1 MARGTNTFSLGAG
14 FNITGQEPIDSRL
27 VVGTLSDLTTQETWN
42 GVGLYN
48 GLVVAVTES
57 STLYVLK
64 NRDDV
69 TNPESW
75 VAVDRDVSADLAEL
89 TADIEGLKTSKQ
101 DKIIAGNG
109 IDLNADGK
117 TVSIKIDPS
126 GSSLEVSKNGLKAVI
141 PEAAEYTIA
150 AKSPA
155 EGYSKSYELRKNGA
169 KVGVSIDIPI
179 PKDLVVKKGEVKEVE
194 TPDDPYLGAQV
205 GDLYIELTI
214 ANQETPVYIP
224 VKSLTDVYTGSTY
237 ISVDAGVISIKY
249 NDLKRQI
256 NTDLVTPISG
266 RVTTVE
272 GKVTA
277 LETTVGSVSSGLV
290 KDVNDLKTNID
301 QKVDK
306 VNGSSL
312 ITSEKLALIDTN
324 ASKIET
330 LETTVSTKLDNT
342 ATVNGQSFVRESCTI
357 NATHINIKD
366 KIGDNVAGTSIEEVL
381 SNFNDKI
388 TDAANAGVQSFGGKT
403 GAITVKGGNNG
414 STPAV
419 NLTMSGNELQ
429 AMPIGVASSAQGAK
443 ADTALQNI
451 TASSSSDYLTLST
464 SSKKGDSQGI
474 TGNLNIQS
482 IKSASTESKGLAE
495 SYDVK
500 QYVDNM
506 LVWKELG

>member
-27 VVGTLSDLTTQETWN
+27 VVGTLSDLTTQKTWN
-42 GVGLYN
+42 GIGLYN

-75 VAVDRDVSADLAEL
+75 VAVGGDISADLAEL
-89 TADIEGLKTSKQ
+89 TADVEGLKTSKQ

-117 TVSIKIDPS
+117 TVSIKIDS
-126 GSSLEVSKNGLKAVI
+126 TGKGLELGPNGLKAVI

-150 AKSPA
+150 AADSPTK
-155 EGYSKSYELRKNGA
+155 GYLKSYELRKNGD
-169 KVGVSIDIPI
+169 KVGVSIDIP
-179 PKDLVVKKGEVKEVE
+179 KDLVVTKGEVKEVE
-194 TPDDPYLGAQV
+194 KENTPYEGASV
-205 GDLYIELTI
+205 GDLYLELSI
-214 ANQETPVYIP
+214 ANQGTPVYIP

-249 NDLKRQI
+249 DDLKGQI
-256 NTDLVTPISG
+256 NTDLVTPISR

-272 GKVTA
+272 GEVTA
-277 LETTVGSVSSGLV
+277 L
-290 KDVNDLKTNID
+290 K
-301 QKVDK
+301 
-306 VNGSSL
+306 
-312 ITSEKLALIDTN
+312 
-324 ASKIET
+324 
-330 LETTVSTKLDNT
+330 TTVSTKLDNT
-342 ATVNGQSFVRESCTI
+342 ATVNGQSFVGGSCTI

-381 SNFNDKI
+381 SNFNGKI
-388 TDAANAGVQSFGGKT
+388 TDAADAGVQSFGGKT

-419 NLTMSGNELQ
+419 NLTMSDNELQ
-429 AMPIGVASSAQGAK
+429 AIPIGVASSAQGAK

-464 SSKKGDSQGI
+464 SSKEGGSQGI
-474 TGNLNIQS
+474 TGDLNIQS
-482 IKSASTESKGLAE
+482 IASASIESKGLAE

-500 QYVDNM
+500 QYIDNM
-506 LVWKELG
+506 IVWEELG

>member
-27 VVGTLSDLTTQETWN
+27 VVGTLSDLTTQETWKD
-42 GVGLYN
+42 VGLYN

-75 VAVDRDVSADLAEL
+75 VAVVGDVSADLAEL
-89 TADIEGLKTSKQ
+89 TADVEKLKTSKQ
-101 DKIIAGNG
+101 DKIISGNG

-126 GSSLEVSKNGLKAVI
+126 GSGLEVSKSGLKAVI
-141 PEAAEYTIA
+141 PKAAEYTIA
-150 AKSPA
+150 EKSPA
-155 EGYSKSYELRKNGA
+155 EGYLKSYELRKNGV
-169 KVGVSIDIPI
+169 KVGVSIDIP
-179 PKDLVVKKGEVKEVE
+179 KDLVVTNGQVKEVE
-194 TPDDPYLGAQV
+194 TPDDPYSGAQV
-205 GDLYIELTI
+205 GDLYLELTI
-214 ANQETPVYIP
+214 ANQATPVYIP

-249 NDLKRQI
+249 DDLKGQI

-272 GKVTA
+272 RKVTA
-277 LETTVGSVSSGLV
+277 LETTVGSVSRGLV

-306 VNGSSL
+306 VEGSSL
-312 ITSEKLALIDTN
+312 ITSKKLALIDTN
-324 ASKIET
+324 ASKIKT
-330 LETTVSTKLDNT
+330 LETTVSAKLDNT
-342 ATVNGQSFVRESCTI
+342 ATVNGQSFVGKSCTI

-388 TDAANAGVQSFGGKT
+388 TDAADAGVQSFGGKT

-419 NLTMSGNELQ
+419 NLTMSNNELQ
-429 AMPIGVASSAQGAK
+429 AIPIGVASSAQGAK

-464 SSKKGDSQGI
+464 SSKKGYSQGI

-482 IKSASTESKGLAE
+482 IESASTESKGLAE

>member
-27 VVGTLSDLTTQETWN
+27 VVGTLSDLTTQETWK

-69 TNPESW
+69 TNTESW
-75 VAVDRDVSADLAEL
+75 VAVGGDISADLAEL
-89 TADIEGLKTSKQ
+89 TTDVEGLKTSKQ

-117 TVSIKIDPS
+117 TVSIKIDPTGS
-126 GSSLEVSKNGLKAVI
+126 GLELGPDGLKAVI

-150 AKSPA
+150 AADTPTK
-155 EGYSKSYELRKNGA
+155 GYLKSYELRKNGA
-169 KVGVSIDIPI
+169 KVGVSIDIP
-179 PKDLVVKKGEVKEVE
+179 KDLVVTKGEVKEVE
-194 TPDDPYLGAQV
+194 KKDTPYEGAV
-205 GDLYIELTI
+205 IGDLYLELTI
-214 ANQETPVYIP
+214 ANQGTPVYIP

-249 NDLKRQI
+249 NNLKEQI
-256 NTDLVTPISG
+256 NTDLVTPVSG

-272 GKVTA
+272 RKVKT
-277 LETTVGSVSSGLV
+277 LETTVGNASSGLV
-290 KDVNDLKTNID
+290 KDVNNLKTNID

-306 VNGSSL
+306 VEGSSL

-324 ASKIET
+324 ASKIGT

-342 ATVNGQSFVRESCTI
+342 ATVNGQSFVGKSCTI
-357 NATHINIKD
+357 NATHINIEG

-388 TDAANAGVQSFGGKT
+388 TDAADAGVQSFGGKT
-403 GAITVKGGNNG
+403 GAITVKGGNHG

-419 NLTMSGNELQ
+419 NLTMSNNELQ
-429 AMPIGVASSAQGAK
+429 AIPIGVASSAQGAK

-482 IKSASTESKGLAE
+482 IESASTESKGLAE

-506 LVWKELG
+506 LVWEELG

>member
-1 MARGTNTFSLGAG
+1 MARGTNTFSLGTG

-75 VAVDRDVSADLAEL
+75 VAVGGDVSADLAEL
-89 TADIEGLKTSKQ
+89 TADVEGLKTSKQ

-117 TVSIKIDPS
+117 TVSIKIDS
-126 GSSLEVSKNGLKAVI
+126 TGQGLELGPNGLKAVI

-150 AKSPA
+150 AADTPT
-155 EGYSKSYELRKNGA
+155 EGYLKSYELRKNGA
-169 KVGVSIDIPI
+169 KVGVSIDIP
-179 PKDLVVKKGEVKEVE
+179 KDLVVTKGEVKEVE
-194 TPDDPYLGAQV
+194 EENIPYEGAV
-205 GDLYIELTI
+205 IGDLYLELTI
-214 ANQETPVYIP
+214 ANQGTPVYIP

-249 NDLKRQI
+249 NDLKGQI
-256 NTDLVTPISG
+256 NTDLVTPVSG

-272 GKVTA
+272 GKVAT
-277 LETTVGSVSSGLV
+277 LETTVGNVSSGLV

-306 VNGSSL
+306 VEGSSL

-324 ASKIET
+324 ASKIGT

-342 ATVNGQSFVRESCTI
+342 ATVNGQSFVGGACTI
-357 NATHINIKD
+357 NATHINIED

-388 TDAANAGVQSFGGKT
+388 TDAADAGVQSFGGKT
-403 GAITVKGGNNG
+403 GAITVKGGNDG

-419 NLTMSGNELQ
+419 NLIMSDNELQ
-429 AMPIGVASSAQGAK
+429 ATPVGVASSTQGEK
-443 ADTALQNI
+443 ADSALQSV
-451 TASSSSDYLTLST
+451 TASSSSTYLTLSVN
-464 SSKKGDSQGI
+464 SKAENSQAI
-474 TGNLNIQS
+474 TGNLKVQS
-482 IKSASTESKGLAE
+482 IESAATESKGLAE

-500 QYVDNM
+500 QYIDNM
-506 LVWKELG
+506 FVWEELE